1 MRGLCRALLTN
12 CFGLALF
19 ISLVSFTGCS
29 GGSSSVPVPGTVT
42 VKASASTVDGTDT
55 TTLSATVTNSSAGV
69 SWSTSTGSLSSQT
82 ATSATFTAPAATSAM
97 QTVTITATSSA
108 DSSIRGTATITIPS
122 APEVIST
129 NASLDGAVGGAYA
142 LQLQGSGGIP
152 PYRNWSVSS
161 SGHALPSCLTLSAS
175 GILTTA
181 SGTALT
187 ASCAG
192 TYSSIIFTF
201 ADSGTPKALT
211 ATSAPMTITIQP
223 AAPIVFLGEIA
234 ATATEGQ
241 AYATTYA
248 ALAGGGV
255 GSLTY
260 GLAAGSSL
268 PPGLTL
274 NGVTGGIS
282 GTPTAVGTYNFT
294 ISAADAYGDSGSKAY
309 SIVVSSQA
317 VSLPAAG
324 SHPLPSGIVGE
335 TYSGSISAT
344 GGAGGSNYEFVVNGT
359 AIPVG
364 GAATTIANGDGLTAS
379 NNGSNV
385 LTFGGDPS
393 AAETSLSLTVEVIDT
408 TKTSDTATVAYT
420 IVVNPSPLTVTLNSV
435 PQGMANMPYTYA
447 NLSVSGG
454 TSPYTVTYSG
464 LPAGLEQASASPD
477 QIVGTPSSAGSSS
490 VTVDATD
497 SSTPTAEQDSAPL
510 TLSVVAETA
519 TTNDAELSAQYA
531 CYVDQFWP
539 SGVKEQTGSTLYRGG
554 MVFAFTSNGSGVI
567 TGGQMDSN
575 GPSNGFLAEGFTGT
589 YAVGSDNRGYLELK
603 GSNNL
608 SALFALAG
616 GDLNSSNQ
624 FSRIALTEM
633 DDAGTSPSGVTGSGR
648 CYLQSSSPTVETANY
663 VFLLRGEWEDGS
675 LAGAVGSIDFSSS
688 SSTGTMDAVIQ
699 GSYTADE
706 TLTGSSLTPEG
717 NVYGAATF
725 NSFGS
730 TSSSL
735 IPVVM
740 FPTGDAAGDA
750 VFISD
755 NPHDDSTGA
764 DFVIGQARLQK
775 ATSVPAGPAV
785 IYASGQDSA
794 QGYAATAM
802 QFANGEMTQIEN
814 NAGTI
819 SSKSLSGVTFD
830 ADATTGRTTE
840 SISGQAAP
848 GVVLY
853 VYNSNAAAYLD
864 AASSSSQSSDWIG
877 WMEPQAGPSSGGW
890 TVDDLA
896 ASYFMGSVA
905 NGDPSRGSSSGI
917 LSVSSDGDISPFAQD
932 KGSQND
938 ADWDEGLSGAIGV
951 TASGMLAPDTTY
963 DPTASVGIFVLNVM
977 QSTGTLTKSYCF
989 AIRQDQAASNSS
1001 THGRLACLS
1010 ADGTSP
1016 QVTVV
1021 QQ

>member
-12 CFGLALF
+12 CFGLAVF

-29 GGSSSVPVPGTVT
+29 GGSSSVPVPGAVT
-42 VKASASTVDGTDT
+42 VKPSASTVDGTDT
-55 TTLSATVTNSSAGV
+55 TTLSASVTNSSAGV
-69 SWSTSTGSLSSQT
+69 SWSASAGSLSNQT
-82 ATSATFTAPAATSAM
+82 TISATFTAPAATSAV
-97 QTVTITATSSA
+97 QTVTITAAASA
-108 DSSIRGTATITIPS
+108 DSEVTGTATITIPA
-122 APEVIST
+122 APQVIST
-129 NASLDGAVGGAYA
+129 NGSLDGAVGGAYA
-142 LQLQGSGGIP
+142 VQLQGSGGIP
-152 PYRNWSVSS
+152 PYGNWSVSS
-161 SGHALPSCLTLSAS
+161 SGHALPSCLILSAS

-181 SGTALT
+181 AGTALT

-192 TYSSIIFTF
+192 TYSNIIFTF

-223 AAPIVFLGEIA
+223 AAPIVFLGEIV

-309 SIVVSSQA
+309 SIVVSGQA

-324 SHPLPSGIVGE
+324 SHPLPSGTVGE

-344 GGAGGSNYEFVVNGT
+344 GGAGGGNYEFVVNGT

-379 NNGSNV
+379 NNGSSV

-435 PQGMANMPYTYA
+435 PQGMVNMPYTYA

-497 SSTPTAEQDSAPL
+497 SSTPTAEQNSATL

-519 TTNDAELSAQYA
+519 STNDAELSAQYA

-554 MVFAFTSNGSGVI
+554 MVFAFTGNGSGVI

-575 GPSNGFLAEGFTGT
+575 GPSNGFLAEGFTGA

-603 GSNNL
+603 GSNF

-725 NSFGS
+725 YSFGS
-730 TSSSL
+730 NGSST

-755 NPHDDSTGA
+755 NPHNDTSGA
-764 DFVIGQARLQK
+764 DFVIGQARLQT
-775 ATSVPAGPAV
+775 ATSTPAGPAV

-794 QGYAATAM
+794 QGYAAKAM
-802 QFANGEMTQIEN
+802 QFANGDMTQIEN

-830 ADATTGRTTE
+830 AAATTGRTTE
-840 SISGQAAP
+840 SVSGQAAP

-905 NGDPSRGSSSGI
+905 NGDPRRGSSSGI
-917 LSVSSDGDISPFAQD
+917 LSVDSNGDISLFARD

-938 ADWDEGLSGAIGV
+938 ADWDEGLSGAVDV

-963 DPTASVGIFVLNVM
+963 DPTATVGIFDVNVT
-977 QSTGTLTKSYCF
+977 QSTGTLTESYCF

-1010 ADGTSP
+1010 ADGTSS

>member
-12 CFGLALF
+12 CFGLAVF

-29 GGSSSVPVPGTVT
+29 GGSSSVPVPGAVT
-42 VKASASTVDGTDT
+42 VKPSASTVDGTDT
-55 TTLSATVTNSSAGV
+55 TTLSASVTNSSAGV
-69 SWSTSTGSLSSQT
+69 SWSASAGSLSNQT
-82 ATSATFTAPAATSAM
+82 TISATFTAPAATSAV
-97 QTVTITATSSA
+97 QTVTITAAASA
-108 DSSIRGTATITIPS
+108 DSEVTGTATITIPA
-122 APEVIST
+122 APQVIST
-129 NASLDGAVGGAYA
+129 NGSLDGAVGGAYA
-142 LQLQGSGGIP
+142 VQLQGSGGIP
-152 PYRNWSVSS
+152 PYGNWSVSS

-181 SGTALT
+181 AGTALT

-192 TYSSIIFTF
+192 TYSNIIFTF

-223 AAPIVFLGEIA
+223 AAPIVFLGEIV

-309 SIVVSSQA
+309 SIVVSGQA

-324 SHPLPSGIVGE
+324 SHPLPSGTVGE

-344 GGAGGSNYEFVVNGT
+344 GGAGGGNYEFVVNGT

-379 NNGSNV
+379 NNGSSV

-435 PQGMANMPYTYA
+435 PQGMVNMPYTYA

-497 SSTPTAEQDSAPL
+497 SSTPTAEQNSATL

-519 TTNDAELSAQYA
+519 STNDAELSAQYA

-554 MVFAFTSNGSGVI
+554 MVFAFTGNGSGVI

-575 GPSNGFLAEGFTGT
+575 GPSNGFLAEGFTGA

-603 GSNNL
+603 GSNF

-725 NSFGS
+725 YSFGS
-730 TSSSL
+730 NGSST

-750 VFISD
+750 VFISE
-755 NPHDDSTGA
+755 NPHNDTSGA
-764 DFVIGQARLQK
+764 DFVIGQARLQT
-775 ATSVPAGPAV
+775 ATSTPAGPAV

-794 QGYAATAM
+794 QGYAAKAM
-802 QFANGEMTQIEN
+802 QFANGDMTQIEN

-830 ADATTGRTTE
+830 AAATTGRTTE
-840 SISGQAAP
+840 SVSGQAAP

-877 WMEPQAGPSSGGW
+877 WMEPQAGPGSGGW

-905 NGDPSRGSSSGI
+905 NGDPRRGSSSGI
-917 LSVSSDGDISPFAQD
+917 LSVDSNGDISLFARD

-938 ADWDEGLSGAIGV
+938 ADWDEGLSGAVDV

-963 DPTASVGIFVLNVM
+963 DPTATVGIFDVNVT
-977 QSTGTLTKSYCF
+977 QSTGTLTESYCF

-1010 ADGTSP
+1010 ADGTSS

>member
-12 CFGLALF
+12 CFGLAVF

-29 GGSSSVPVPGTVT
+29 GGSSSVPVPGAVT
-42 VKASASTVDGTDT
+42 VKPSASTVDGTDT
-55 TTLSATVTNSSAGV
+55 TTLSASVTNSSAGV
-69 SWSTSTGSLSSQT
+69 SWSASAGSLSNQT
-82 ATSATFTAPAATSAM
+82 TISATFTAPAATSAV
-97 QTVTITATSSA
+97 QTVTITAAASA
-108 DSSIRGTATITIPS
+108 DSEVTGTATITIPA
-122 APEVIST
+122 APQVIST
-129 NASLDGAVGGAYA
+129 NGSLDGAVGGAYA
-142 LQLQGSGGIP
+142 VQLQGSGGIP
-152 PYRNWSVSS
+152 PYGNWSVSS
-161 SGHALPSCLTLSAS
+161 SGHALPSCLILSAS

-181 SGTALT
+181 AGTALT

-192 TYSSIIFTF
+192 TYSNIIFTF

-223 AAPIVFLGEIA
+223 AAPIVFLGEIV

-309 SIVVSSQA
+309 SIVVSGQA

-324 SHPLPSGIVGE
+324 SHPLPSGTVGE

-344 GGAGGSNYEFVVNGT
+344 GGAGGGNYEFVVNGT

-379 NNGSNV
+379 NNGSSV

-435 PQGMANMPYTYA
+435 PQGMVNMPYTYA

-497 SSTPTAEQDSAPL
+497 SSTPTAEQNSATL

-519 TTNDAELSAQYA
+519 STNDAELSAQYA

-554 MVFAFTSNGSGVI
+554 MVFAFTGNGSGVI

-575 GPSNGFLAEGFTGT
+575 GPSNGFLAEGFTGA

-603 GSNNL
+603 GSNF

-725 NSFGS
+725 YSFGS
-730 TSSSL
+730 NGSST

-755 NPHDDSTGA
+755 NPHNDTSGA
-764 DFVIGQARLQK
+764 DFVIGQARLQT
-775 ATSVPAGPAV
+775 ATSTPAGPAV

-794 QGYAATAM
+794 QGYAAKAM
-802 QFANGEMTQIEN
+802 QFANGDMTQIEN

-830 ADATTGRTTE
+830 AAATTGRTTE
-840 SISGQAAP
+840 SVSGQAAP

-877 WMEPQAGPSSGGW
+877 WMEPQAGPGSGGW

-905 NGDPSRGSSSGI
+905 NGDPRRGSSSGI
-917 LSVSSDGDISPFAQD
+917 LSVDSNGDISLFARD

-938 ADWDEGLSGAIGV
+938 ADWDEGLSGAVDV

-963 DPTASVGIFVLNVM
+963 DPTATVGIFDVNVT
-977 QSTGTLTKSYCF
+977 QSTGTLTESYCF

-1010 ADGTSP
+1010 ADGTSS